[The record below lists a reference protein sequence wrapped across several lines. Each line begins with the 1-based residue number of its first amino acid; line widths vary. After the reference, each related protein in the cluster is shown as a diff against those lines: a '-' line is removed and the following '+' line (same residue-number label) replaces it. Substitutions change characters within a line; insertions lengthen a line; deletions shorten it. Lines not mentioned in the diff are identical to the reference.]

1 MDRSED
7 MRITVRLYAT
17 LREGHAP
24 EESLELPPGATVA
37 LVMKELA
44 VPETVV
50 TLIFVNGRHASLD
63 TVLSDGDN
71 VALFPP
77 IGGG

>member
-1 MDRSED
+1 

-17 LREGHAP
+17 LREGHSP
-24 EESLELPPGATVA
+24 EESLQLPPGATVA
-37 LVMKELA
+37 LVMRELA

-50 TLIFVNGRHASLD
+50 TLIFVNGRHAALD
-63 TVLSDGDN
+63 TALSDGDN

>member
-1 MDRSED
+1 

-17 LREGHAP
+17 LREGRAP
-24 EESLELPPGATVA
+24 EESLELPPGTSVSAVI
-37 LVMKELA
+37 KELKL
-44 VPETVV
+44 PESVV
-50 TLIFVNGRHASLD
+50 TLIFVNGRHASPDTTLD
-63 TVLSDGDN
+63 EGDE

>member
-1 MDRSED
+1 

-17 LREGHAP
+17 LRGGHSP
-24 EESLELPPGATVA
+24 EESLQLPADATVA
-37 LVMKELA
+37 LVMRELA

-63 TVLSDGDN
+63 TALSDGDN

>member
-1 MDRSED
+1 
-7 MRITVRLYAT
+7 MRITMRLYAT

-24 EESLELPPGATVA
+24 EESLELPPGTSVSAVI
-37 LVMKELA
+37 KELRI
-44 VPETVV
+44 PESVV
-50 TLIFVNGRHASLD
+50 TLIFVNGRHASPDTTLD
-63 TVLSDGDN
+63 EGDT

>member
-1 MDRSED
+1 

-17 LREGHAP
+17 LHEGRAP
-24 EESLELPPGATVA
+24 EESLELPPGTSVSAVI
-37 LVMKELA
+37 KELRI
-44 VPETVV
+44 PESVV
-50 TLIFVNGRHASLD
+50 TLIFVNGRHASPDTTLD
-63 TVLSDGDN
+63 EEDE